1 MVSPGSNLP
10 DPALVA
16 QVCVGILGII
26 VIWDAWWLTKAR
38 KDIPHLGELPNHGFA
53 WETEGSHEV
62 SRQWANLLT
71 LAAMMALPW
80 MLAQMS
86 DTPMIWVYVW
96 DGLLAL
102 HLISLLIPK
111 RYAITSTHMFA
122 DGQRFEWERL
132 RLPQKQPKR
141 RLILLRKGWGP
152 FAPLPL
158 GGSYSNLAIAH
169 RRIQSILGQEE

>member
-1 MVSPGSNLP
+1 
-10 DPALVA
+10 
-16 QVCVGILGII
+16 
-26 VIWDAWWLTKAR
+26 
-38 KDIPHLGELPNHGFA
+38 
-53 WETEGSHEV
+53 
-62 SRQWANLLT
+62 
-71 LAAMMALPW
+71 
-80 MLAQMS
+80 
-86 DTPMIWVYVW
+86 
-96 DGLLAL
+96 LAL